1 MTDIEMRLSKL
12 ERQVRRWRAVTTV
25 VALAGALALLIG
37 AQRQPKAPAALTA
50 TGLTIVGPDG
60 KPLATL
66 GPDKDAG
73 AGEGG
78 GGARFAMHNAAGDPL
93 IVARAQDDAAGLD
106 VGLQDARGPGSATT
120 VAWKKAAGG
129 AVTVRAAKGDGEAW
143 MVIDGDGDGG
153 GLFVTV
159 GEDGKPSWRS
169 AAPKRKLVPFSPG
182 N

>member
-1 MTDIEMRLSKL
+1 MTDIEVRLAKL
-12 ERQVRRWRAVTTV
+12 ERQVRRWRRATLMLMLVG
-25 VALAGALALLIG
+25 AGALFAG
-37 AQRQPKAPAALTA
+37 AQRQPKAPAAITA

-66 GPDKDAG
+66 GPDKDPAAG
-73 AGEGG
+73 KGG

-120 VAWKKAAGG
+120 VGWKRAAGG

-153 GLFVTV
+153 GLFATI